1 MIHFLIRILT
11 GIIGAI
17 ILSSVGVY
25 ISSGVSNLLFSVYSV
40 VFSISASLMITFNT
54 RDIRNKEVRENI
66 VKTISEELKWASIDF
81 LFAIIIFGLF
91 SSYSC
96 EDPISLTIGN
106 FQFHPC
112 TFSSMITL
120 SFLFFSVVR
129 IQKLRELFLRIEN
142 KIIDETGS

>member
-81 LFAIIIFGLF
+81 LFAIIIFGLL
-91 SSYSC
+91 SSYNC
-96 EDPISLTIGN
+96 EDPISLAIGN
-106 FQFHPC
+106 LQFHPC
-112 TFSSMITL
+112 TFSAMTTL
-120 SFLFFSVVR
+120 SFLFYSVVR
-129 IQKLRELFLRIEN
+129 IQKLRKLFLRIEN